1 MDKIPK
7 IGYEYIKEFM
17 EEKEKPDLNEERIGI
32 IEQGVT
38 INYEWLEKNEFGI
51 WLIYIQDEKMIYII
65 NRWK

>member
-1 MDKIPK
+1 
-7 IGYEYIKEFM
+7 M